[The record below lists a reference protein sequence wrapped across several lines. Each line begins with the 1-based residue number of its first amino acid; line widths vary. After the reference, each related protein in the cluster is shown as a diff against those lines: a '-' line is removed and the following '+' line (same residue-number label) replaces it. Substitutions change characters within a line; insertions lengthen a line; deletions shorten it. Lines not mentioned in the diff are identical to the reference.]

1 MQCNSLFTVSYITCL
16 ASPNDLAIIKPPQVE
31 SLLAMD
37 QSVECLWRYYQ
48 ETQFLITQGLS
59 SKISFAIITAH
70 NPRGKTLTP
79 CQNRLLDRKLQQAIL
94 MLRRPYRAMVG
105 ASQDRKHMEK
115 SWAVSTD
122 KASAIELGRKFNQN
136 AIFYVED
143 DKLQLVPCL
152 LSGQETSLG
161 AFSPRVNV
169 VHEFPDRV

>member
-1 MQCNSLFTVSYITCL
+1 
-16 ASPNDLAIIKPPQVE
+16 
-31 SLLAMD
+31 MD

-70 NPRGKTLTP
+70 NPRGKALTP
-79 CQNRLLDRKLQQAIL
+79 CQNRLLDRKLQQDIL
-94 MLRRPYRAMVG
+94 MLRQPYRAIVG

-136 AIFYVED
+136 AIYYVED

-152 LSGQETSLG
+152 LSAQETPLG

-169 VHEFPDRV
+169 VHELPDRV